1 MTDRGAVPGAVGTF
15 AEREAMTRSVL
26 VIDDEPLIRSFATR
40 ALRAEG
46 FAVTEA
52 AGGRAGLEIALAD
65 APDVV
70 LLDLGLPDLAGAEV
84 LRRLRH
90 ERPDQA
96 VLVWSATAD
105 PATERQCLQLGAR
118 ACLRKPTPIA
128 DLLRCV
134 GTSGR
139 SRPAGHGGTMAP
151 GSRMCGRG
159 ARRGGAGD
167 GLE

>member
-1 MTDRGAVPGAVGTF
+1 
-15 AEREAMTRSVL
+15 MTRIL
-26 VIDDEPLIRSFATR
+26 VIDDEPLVRSFATR

-128 DLLRCV
+128 ELLRCV
-134 GTSGR
+134 GASGR
-139 SRPAGHGGTMAP
+139 PRPSGPSGSMAASSRL
-151 GSRMCGRG
+151 CGRG
-159 ARRGGAGD
+159 PRRGGLGD
-167 GLE
+167 GRE

>member
-1 MTDRGAVPGAVGTF
+1 MTGRI
-15 AEREAMTRSVL
+15 L

-40 ALRAEG
+40 VLRAEG

-52 AGGRAGLEIALAD
+52 AGGRAGLEIALSD
-65 APDVV
+65 PPDVV

-90 ERPDQA
+90 ARPDQA
-96 VLVWSATAD
+96 VLVWSAAAD

-128 DLLRCV
+128 ELLRCV
-134 GTSGR
+134 GASGR
-139 SRPAGHGGTMAP
+139 PRPSGHGGSTAP
-151 GSRMCGRG
+151 GSRRCGRG
-159 ARRGGAGD
+159 GRRGGAGD

>member
-1 MTDRGAVPGAVGTF
+1 M
-15 AEREAMTRSVL
+15 AESAAARSVL

-52 AGGRAGLEIALAD
+52 ADGRAGLEIALSD
-65 APDVV
+65 PPDVV
-70 LLDLGLPDLAGAEV
+70 LLDLGLPDLEGEEV
-84 LRRLRH
+84 LRRLRQ

-105 PATERQCLQLGAR
+105 PASERQCLQLGAR
-118 ACLRKPTPIA
+118 ACLRKPAPIA

-134 GTSGR
+134 GASGR
-139 SRPAGHGGTMAP
+139 PRPPAHSASMAS

-159 ARRGGAGD
+159 RRGGTG
-167 GLE
+167 EEME